1 MALANEPDLLIADEP
16 TTALDVTIQAQIL
29 SLMKSLQEKLGMAM
43 LLITHDLGIVRFMA
57 ERTYV
62 MESGFL
68 VEEGETRQ
76 LFNSPQHPYTRKLL
90 DAEPKGLCSI
100 PDGGRILIETRDLVV
115 RYPLGGWPKKKFLR
129 AVDGVSIQVRE
140 GHSLGVV
147 GESGSG
153 KTTLGMAM
161 VRLIG
166 SQGEI
171 LFDGRNIQ
179 GLSYRETRPL
189 RKEIQIVFQ
198 DPYGSLS
205 PRLTVRQIIE
215 EGLVVNMPEL
225 SGENRRRRVT
235 EILGEVGLP
244 SDIQKRYPHEFSG
257 GQRQRIAIARA
268 MILKPRFVVLDEPSS
283 SLDMTVQ
290 AQIIELL
297 RELQERHGLT
307 YLFISHDLKVV
318 RSLCDEIVVMKDGK
332 IVEQGASEQI
342 YAEPKYEY
350 TKELMRAAFELDA
363 SLQ

>member
-1 MALANEPDLLIADEP
+1 MSLAGYGEIRRQRSKNGLFGRVDHHASGIARH
-16 TTALDVTIQAQIL
+16 
-29 SLMKSLQEKLGMAM
+29 K
-43 LLITHDLGIVRFMA
+43 
-57 ERTYV
+57 
-62 MESGFL
+62 
-68 VEEGETRQ
+68 
-76 LFNSPQHPYTRKLL
+76 
-90 DAEPKGLCSI
+90 
-100 PDGGRILIETRDLVV
+100 
-115 RYPLGGWPKKKFLR
+115 LR

-205 PRLTVRQIIE
+205 PRLTVGQIIE

-225 SGENRRRRVT
+225 SGENRRRRVRDGPGT
-235 EILGEVGLP
+235 
-244 SDIQKRYPHEFSG
+244 DHRAA
-257 GQRQRIAIARA
+257 QRASRA
-268 MILKPRFVVLDEPSS
+268 PRPNLFV
-283 SLDMTVQ
+283 
-290 AQIIELL
+290 
-297 RELQERHGLT
+297 
-307 YLFISHDLKVV
+307 LFISHDLKVV

-342 YAEPKYEY
+342 
-350 TKELMRAAFELDA
+350 
-363 SLQ
+363 

>member
-1 MALANEPDLLIADEP
+1 MSLA
-16 TTALDVTIQAQIL
+16 
-29 SLMKSLQEKLGMAM
+29 G
-43 LLITHDLGIVRFMA
+43 
-57 ERTYV
+57 Y
-62 MESGFL
+62 
-68 VEEGETRQ
+68 GETRRQ
-76 LFNSPQHPYTRKLL
+76 RSKNGLF
-90 DAEPKGLCSI
+90 
-100 PDGGRILIETRDLVV
+100 GRVDHHASCIARH
-115 RYPLGGWPKKKFLR
+115 KLR

-147 GESGSG
+147 GESDSG

-179 GLSYRETRPL
+179 WLSYRETRPL

-205 PRLTVRQIIE
+205 PRLTVGQIIE

-225 SGENRRRRVT
+225 SGENRRRRVA

-244 SDIQKRYPHEFSG
+244 SDIQKRYPYEFSG
-257 GQRQRIAIARA
+257 GERQRIAIARA

-350 TKELMRAAFELDA
+350 TKEADARRFRVGCRPAVNQLSCREELMSENVYWTWEADIKPGEEEGFKALAARWEEIAAMDPKTLYSNWTISEDGK
-363 SLQ
+363 SVRVDH